1 MAFSCFRRE
10 RNNVV
15 YLHLSLR
22 FVYGKTPTR
31 KVSTFLINKD
41 LSPKRIEKELGPD
54 IGSIRIRLGD
64 QEAVF
69 ENGLWIPESG
79 KVSGTF
85 KENERLKKEIKR
97 LEEENNL
104 LKLKFEVMLDML
116 TQTTTEAQSQKEELE
131 KLRNSVSSDR

>member
-1 MAFSCFRRE
+1 MPLFSNKF
-10 RNNVV
+10 
-15 YLHLSLR
+15 SPK
-22 FVYGKTPTR
+22 KTPTR

-79 KVSGTF
+79 KVSDTF

-131 KLRNSVSSDR
+131 KLRNSISSDR

>member
-1 MAFSCFRRE
+1 MPLFSNKF
-10 RNNVV
+10 
-15 YLHLSLR
+15 SPK
-22 FVYGKTPTR
+22 KTPTR

-131 KLRNSVSSDR
+131 KLRNSISSDR

>member
-1 MAFSCFRRE
+1 M
-10 RNNVV
+10 V
-15 YLHLSLR
+15 YLYLSLR
-22 FVYGKTPTR
+22 LVYGKTPTR

-54 IGSIRIRLGD
+54 IESIRIRLGD

-131 KLRNSVSSDR
+131 KLRNSISSDR

>member
-1 MAFSCFRRE
+1 MPLFSNKF
-10 RNNVV
+10 
-15 YLHLSLR
+15 SPK
-22 FVYGKTPTR
+22 KTPTR
-31 KVSTFLINKD
+31 KAPTFLMNKD

-64 QEAVF
+64 QETVF
-69 ENGLWIPESG
+69 ENGSWIPESG

-116 TQTTTEAQSQKEELE
+116 TQTTTEAQFQKEELE
-131 KLRNSVSSDR
+131 KLRNGISSDR